1 MSRPAGSRDVVRRLA
16 VGELGWDDLVVEPAV
31 SELLRGLAD
40 RAALGGLTV
49 AIHGPAGVGKTFA
62 VRVWAEAMR
71 LDLWAVD
78 CPALVERHGP
88 GTSTRGL
95 QEALAYGERPHA
107 VLLFHDA
114 AALPVAALTAL
125 LGRAAARR
133 APTVLET
140 RAPLQGPR
148 LAEVARVELPFP
160 DASLRRRHWERLV
173 ARASPLSRPE
183 LDTLARVEAPGAV
196 IDAAVRQV
204 VLAAGDERLETDVL
218 VAAAHRALAETPAR
232 P

>member
-1 MSRPAGSRDVVRRLA
+1 MSRAAGPSDVVRRLA
-16 VGELGWDDLVVEPAV
+16 VGELGWDDLIVAPAV
-31 SELLRGLAD
+31 SDRLRVLVE

-88 GTSTRGL
+88 RAATRGL
-95 QEALAYGERPHA
+95 REALAVGERPHA

-114 AALPVAALTAL
+114 AALPADALAPL
-125 LGRAAARR
+125 LDRGEGRR

-140 RAPLQGPR
+140 REALGIALP
-148 LAEVARVELPFP
+148 AEVARVELPLP
-160 DASLRRRHWERLV
+160 DVSLRRRHWEALV
-173 ARASPLSRPE
+173 GRASPLSRPDVE
-183 LDTLARVEAPGAV
+183 ALAALEAPGAV

-204 VLAAGDERLETDVL
+204 VLAAGDERLETDAL
-218 VAAAHRALAETPAR
+218 LAAARRVLADVP
-232 P
+232 PP